1 MSDPEPLPAPAKAKA
16 PKTPR
21 QRFSE
26 AILAVLLIGMFFCSL
41 PYLFFAVFYDV
52 PDWWDSTFPT
62 SAFKRTL
69 GEPIPK
75 SVVVHKRWGRCKLAR
90 TDEWLLFSASS
101 NDMQRIIQRQGFIPF
116 GASGPEKERPDTQ
129 SPQGQE
135 RLWALVP
142 LCDNRVTNIG
152 CLLRELDECKT
163 QGFTSHVRYA
173 PRTSSSMSSMVLH
186 VDASG
191 TRALYHRDR

>member
-21 QRFSE
+21 QRLSE
-26 AILAVLLIGMFFCSL
+26 AILAVLLIVMFFCSL
-41 PYLFFAVFYDV
+41 PVLLFAV

-75 SVVVHKRWGRCKLAR
+75 SVVVHKRWGVNALAR

-101 NDMQRIIQRQGFIPF
+101 NGMQRIIQRNGFIAF
-116 GASGPEKERPDTQ
+116 DDCGPLKAEPDAADARVKGPPK
-129 SPQGQE
+129 SPDLWNGQVVIYGN
-135 RLWALVP
+135 L
-142 LCDNRVTNIG
+142 LC
-152 CLLRELDECKT
+152 ELDECKT

-173 PRTSSSMSSMVLH
+173 LRSSVPGSSKVLH

-191 TRALYHRDR
+191 TRALYHRAK